1 MLFKWVTNDR
11 RTPPLS
17 HMVGLLLLLAAIPL
31 ATHHHFSA
39 LGLSAVTTVILV
51 VVAIWETMALKD

>member
-1 MLFKWVTNDR
+1 
-11 RTPPLS
+11 
-17 HMVGLLLLLAAIPL
+17 LLLAAIPL